1 MLTAVTLKRG
11 KSSVVEHSNAD
22 RGDHGLNPDVPYYFC
37 LNYNEIFLFT
47 YFRKHSPSSIKK
59 ISLRSVLKEYKS
71 RNSSHISHGM

>member
-11 KSSVVEHSNAD
+11 KSSVVKHSNAD

-47 YFRKHSPSSIKK
+47 YFRKHNPSSIKK
-59 ISLRSVLKEYKS
+59 IFALRLKVYKS
-71 RNSSHISHGM
+71 PNSSRISHGM